1 MSCQLAQHT
10 TNRMTTTTR
19 TFARTLTEVIGPGR
33 GAQRQF
39 ALRVGMEHS
48 KLSRILRSKNR
59 CERNTLD
66 LILTCVER
74 PDDRRK
80 LVMAYV
86 RDLVS
91 PGALLHLKADS
102 RGQWDG
108 FDFQPLSPKG
118 QAALKRILSSPG
130 ARSFEKVLIGMDE
143 AFSA

>member
-1 MSCQLAQHT
+1 
-10 TNRMTTTTR
+10 MTTTQL
-19 TFARTLTEVIGPGR
+19 FARALKEVIGPGR

-39 ALRVGMEHS
+39 ALKVGIEHS
-48 KLSRILRSKNR
+48 KLSRILLSKNR

-66 LILTCVER
+66 LILTGVEN

-91 PGALLHLKADS
+91 PGALLHLKTDS

-118 QAALKRILSSPG
+118 QTALKRILSSPG
-130 ARSFEKVLIGMDE
+130 VRSFEKVLTGWAE
-143 AFSA
+143 ATSV